1 MTKQFYTNL
10 LWATAYGIFLAIA
23 VGALFWVRSN
33 VAQQFQDAQSQ
44 SDWDQWRQE
53 AARQSEGKGPVQ
65 RRVPQSRPPPI
76 VVLMGQHFAV
86 CVAAV
91 ATLGSA
97 LFGTLMFLIR
107 GAWADTTA
115 APYQDPDPV
124 SGPPDT
130 DSSV

>member
-1 MTKQFYTNL
+1 MTKQIYTNL
-10 LWATAYGIFLAIA
+10 LWAAAYGIFLAIA
-23 VGALFWVRSN
+23 VGSLFWVRSN

-44 SDWDQWRQE
+44 SDWDLWRQE
-53 AARQSEGKGPVQ
+53 AARQSQGKGPVQ
-65 RRVPQSRPPPI
+65 RRVPQSTQPPI

-107 GAWADTTA
+107 GAWADKTP
-115 APYQDPDPV
+115 APQQELVPV
-124 SGPPDT
+124 SNPPDT
-130 DSSV
+130 DSNV